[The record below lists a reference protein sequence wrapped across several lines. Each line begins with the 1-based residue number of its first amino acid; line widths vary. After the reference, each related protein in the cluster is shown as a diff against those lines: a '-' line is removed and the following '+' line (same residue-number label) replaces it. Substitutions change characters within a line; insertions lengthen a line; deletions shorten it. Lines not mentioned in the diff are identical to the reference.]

1 MRTSYEPCW
10 PKPKLSPCVF
20 AHGRRRE
27 KLEAL
32 LQVLCRGQCY
42 VPGSIAVGAGMVCLA
57 FDSGR
62 ES

>member
-1 MRTSYEPCW
+1 MRTSYEPSS
-10 PKPKLSPCVF
+10 PKPKPSRCVF
-20 AHGRRRE
+20 ANARRRE

-42 VPGSIAVGAGMVCLA
+42 VPGSIAVGAGMDCLA
-57 FDSGR
+57 FDSVR